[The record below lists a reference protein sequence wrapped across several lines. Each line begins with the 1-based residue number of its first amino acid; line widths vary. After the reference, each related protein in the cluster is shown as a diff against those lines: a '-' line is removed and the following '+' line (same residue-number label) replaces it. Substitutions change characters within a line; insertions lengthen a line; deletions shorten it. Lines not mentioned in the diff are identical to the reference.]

1 MVWCVNP
8 PCLEALYTKNMDKWA
23 PAPRHRIPT
32 RFLPEPGDHVENG
45 MVILSLMVIIHGNT
59 ICYNNGLITMAF
71 FLGEYEI
78 LVGGLNPSEKYA
90 RQLD

>member
-1 MVWCVNP
+1 MV
-8 PCLEALYTKNMDKWA
+8 M
-23 PAPRHRIPT
+23 
-32 RFLPEPGDHVENG
+32 
-45 MVILSLMVIIHGNT
+45 T
-59 ICYNNGLITMAF
+59 ICYNNGLITMAV